1 MPLQGNA
8 EIGLAYIAETTWG
21 TTPAGALSELRA
33 LSDSIDFKRPELKSQ
48 EFKQHRQTAGS
59 ILGNHEVN
67 GSINAEFGDYLDAWL
82 ESALMGAFASNVL
95 KLGQT
100 VKTFTVEKRL
110 ARVGWA
116 LRYAGVRANGLKLSL
131 KPGAIAQAEFPVIGK
146 TLTTN
151 ADCLNSPTGWLVN
164 NVAGYAAGSTTMAI
178 DTGST
183 NPAANDQF
191 TIYNA
196 GSTTTQRGEQIYTV
210 SSYSA
215 PNLTFT
221 PALDVAISDND
232 ILHFCKPATVINSN
246 DPMNAFD
253 GVLQEGGST
262 IAIVTGIDLSLGQGI
277 EPANTIGANTPA
289 ALVAG
294 AVELTGTMDLYVQNL
309 ALLTKFTGGT
319 YSTLSIALTNGSA
332 TYTILLPRI
341 KYAGAKITKSQGGS
355 PVVMQMPFSGF
366 YDGATELTSMKIT
379 KS

>member
-8 EIGLAYIAETTWG
+8 EIGLAYIAETSWG
-21 TTPAGALSELRA
+21 TTPAGALTELRVI
-33 LSDSIDFKRPELKSQ
+33 SDSIEFKRPELKSAQ
-48 EFKQHRQTAGS
+48 FYQHRQTLGS

-67 GSINAEFGDYLDAWL
+67 GSINAEFGDYLDVFL
-82 ESALMGAFASNVL
+82 ESALMGAFSSNIL

-100 VKTFTVEKRL
+100 VKQFTVEKRL
-110 ARVGWA
+110 SRVGWS
-116 LRYAGVRANGLKLSL
+116 LRYTGVRANGFKLSL
-131 KPGAIAQAEFPVIGK
+131 KPSAIAQIEIPVIGK
-146 TLTTN
+146 TMTTN

-164 NVAGYAAGSTTMAI
+164 NGAGYAAATTTIAI
-178 DTGST
+178 DTGAT

-196 GSTTTQRGEQIYTV
+196 GSTTSQRGEQIYTV

-232 ILHFCKPATVINSN
+232 ILHFAKPATAASAN

-262 IAIVTGIDLSLGQGI
+262 IAIVTGIDLSVGQGI
-277 EPANTIGANTPA
+277 EPANTIGANVPA

-294 AVELTGTMDLYVQNL
+294 AVEVSGTMELYIQNI

-319 YSTLSIALTNGSA
+319 YSTLSLALTNGSS
-332 TYTILLPRI
+332 TYTFLLPRI
-341 KYAGAKITKSQGGS
+341 KYAGAKIAKAQGGS
-355 PVVMQMPFSGF
+355 PAVMSMPFSGF
-366 YDGATELTSMKIT
+366 YDGTTELTTIKVT